1 MVLPLSIFLILL
13 KAIELLYILGL
24 YDLNFWMIEI
34 LFVILIKIIF
44 FKTIIYLHQKL
55 ALFISSVFPILLKIT
70 LIIIKFQESNKEK
83 ETFIEYPW
91 VTPIGIIIFLLLYFS
106 ESFIVCKLKWYFDLK
121 FISES
126 KILIIYGIL
135 GTILFLL
142 WSIIVNFIKCNQ
154 NTFSEKICI
163 VSDSEGLIRYFDNFI
178 IFLKNIW
185 REERS
190 AFENIGYIILLIL
203 KIAFSAYQFF
213 LIFLIIKV
221 LGPEYYIFAQWLSNF
236 IIDIICLIYKIII
249 DDWEI
254 DFIFNFIAE
263 IFSILGIIIYFEFI
277 ELNFCNLNKNINR
290 NINIRAEGESI
301 QLLKEMEED
310 KEDKDDNEEIE

>member
-135 GTILFLL
+135 GTILF
-142 WSIIVNFIKCNQ
+142 
-154 NTFSEKICI
+154 
-163 VSDSEGLIRYFDNFI
+163 
-178 IFLKNIW
+178 FLKI
-185 REERS
+185 
-190 AFENIGYIILLIL
+190 FGGKKDQHL
-203 KIAFSAYQFF
+203 KI
-213 LIFLIIKV
+213 L
-221 LGPEYYIFAQWLSNF
+221 
-236 IIDIICLIYKIII
+236 DILFY
-249 DDWEI
+249 
-254 DFIFNFIAE
+254 
-263 IFSILGIIIYFEFI
+263 
-277 ELNFCNLNKNINR
+277 
-290 NINIRAEGESI
+290 
-301 QLLKEMEED
+301 
-310 KEDKDDNEEIE
+310 